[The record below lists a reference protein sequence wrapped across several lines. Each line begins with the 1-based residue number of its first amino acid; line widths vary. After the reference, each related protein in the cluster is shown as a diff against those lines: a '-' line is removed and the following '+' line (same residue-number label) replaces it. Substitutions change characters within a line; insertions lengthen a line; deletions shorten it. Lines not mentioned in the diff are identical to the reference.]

1 MGFAIACVT
10 AGKRG
15 DVTVGLWLRGFNYVT
30 DNVTVNGTGTGISE
44 TCCAVLCWDKTGI
57 SEICCAQSLSENQT
71 TFAENLKN

>member
-30 DNVTVNGTGTGISE
+30 DNVTVASV
-44 TCCAVLCWDKTGI
+44 A
-57 SEICCAQSLSENQT
+57 
-71 TFAENLKN
+71 

>member
-44 TCCAVLCWDKTGI
+44 TCCAVLCCAVL
-57 SEICCAQSLSENQT
+57 CCAVLG
-71 TFAENLKN
+71 